1 VKTCNDC
8 FQIKPIEAFYLWQGK
23 YRRAACNTCK
33 NVQDH
38 QRVLTKK
45 LAAGD
50 RSIVNC
56 EGCDLLMRKVTTRK
70 ICLICKGS
78 NDGTKL

>member
-8 FQIKPIEAFYLWQGK
+8 FEIKPIDDFYLWQGK
-23 YRRAACNTCK
+23 YRRAACNPCK
-33 NVQDH
+33 NKQDH
-38 QRVLTKK
+38 QRVLSKK

-56 EGCDLLMRKVTTRK
+56 SRCDLLMRKVTNRK
-70 ICLICKGS
+70 VCQACRGL
-78 NDGTKL
+78 